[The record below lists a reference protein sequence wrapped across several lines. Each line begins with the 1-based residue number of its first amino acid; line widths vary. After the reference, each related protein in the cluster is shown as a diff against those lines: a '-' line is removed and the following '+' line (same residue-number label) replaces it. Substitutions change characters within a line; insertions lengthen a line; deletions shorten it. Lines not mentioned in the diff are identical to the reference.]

1 MVLIHRANV
10 TGGWLIDKVKKV
22 KIHSIQEYAGLM
34 FIFFFYGNIEGW
46 STLQN

>member
-22 KIHSIQEYAGLM
+22 KIHSIKEYAGLM
-34 FIFFFYGNIEGW
+34 FIFYGNIEGW